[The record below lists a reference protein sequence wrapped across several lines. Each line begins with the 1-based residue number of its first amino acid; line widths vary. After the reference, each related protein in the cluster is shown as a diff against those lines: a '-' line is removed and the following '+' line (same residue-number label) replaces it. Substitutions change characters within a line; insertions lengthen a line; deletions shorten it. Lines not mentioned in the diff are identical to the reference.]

1 MKRCAIVL
9 ALASAGA
16 LAVTGFA
23 LAAGSSTAVV
33 SFSPN
38 NPNGTVT
45 SGRFF
50 FGTRTEYTLLTR
62 TTRIRLALD
71 DDFQFNPNSFPKCD
85 PADISG
91 DMTIQEAMQQCGPPA
106 GAANNAWLYPARLG
120 APNGTALLNL
130 GPETLTACVF
140 AFNGSGA
147 ASEVLLFV
155 RVQLEGT
162 GPIDCTSPETNTA
175 GQTSFLMRGD
185 LKANPAIG
193 GDYTDPDNCSAPD
206 PRRGCEI
213 DFYSI
218 PSGTMRLTAL
228 NVALHRANYARAQ
241 CVDPPVGNR
250 KWNMR
255 ATFTYANPAA
265 TQTTNASHTCT

>member
-1 MKRCAIVL
+1 M
-9 ALASAGA
+9 AGA
-16 LAVTGFA
+16 LAVAGFA
-23 LAAGSSTAVV
+23 LAAGSSTATV

-38 NPNGTVT
+38 NPGATFT

-50 FGTRTEYTLLTR
+50 FGTQTQYTALTR

-91 DMTIQEAMQQCGPPA
+91 DMTIQEAMQACGPPA

-120 APNGTALLNL
+120 APNGTALLSL

-140 AFNGSGA
+140 AFNGSGT
-147 ASEVLLFV
+147 ASEVLLFI

-162 GPIDCTSPETNTA
+162 GPIDCTAPETNTA

-206 PRRGCEI
+206 PRRGCQI
-213 DFYSI
+213 DFNEVSDGPI
-218 PSGTMRLTAL
+218 RLVHLSTQIGRL
-228 NVALHRANYARAQ
+228 NYVRAR
-241 CVDPPVGNR
+241 CVDPPAGNR
-250 KWNMR
+250 QWNLQAIFT
-255 ATFTYANPAA
+255 ATNPTGPPR
-265 TQTTNASHTCT
+265 TQTVTDSQTCT